1 MNQRP
6 ASTEYGPY
14 FEKYVNLVPEGDL
27 LQLLPQQ
34 IKETTDLLRN
44 ITDAQ
49 GEYRYAPGKWSLKE
63 VIGHMSDTERV
74 MSYRLLRIARGDQTP
89 LMGFDQDTYV
99 NSAAF
104 ELHSV
109 QDLLEELTAVR
120 QATLYLLHGLTD
132 EAWGRTGTVSNKEI
146 SVKSLA
152 YIIAGHELHHRNI
165 IEASYLSTFNG

>member
-6 ASTEYGPY
+6 ASTEYAPFY
-14 FEKYVNLVPEGDL
+14 ENYVSLVPEGDL
-27 LQLLPQQ
+27 LQLMSQQ

-74 MSYRLLRIARGDQTP
+74 MSYRLLRFARGDQTP
-89 LMGFDQDTYV
+89 LMGFEQDTYV
-99 NSAAF
+99 NEAAF

-132 EAWGRTGTVSNKEI
+132 EAWMRAGKASNKD
-146 SVKSLA
+146 VTVRGLA
-152 YIIAGHELHHRNI
+152 YIIAGHELHHRKI
-165 IEASYLSTFNG
+165 IDELYLSNF

>member
-6 ASTEYGPY
+6 ASTEYAPY
-14 FEKYVNLVPEGDL
+14 FEKYVKLVPEGDL
-27 LQLLPQQ
+27 LQLLSQQ
-34 IKETTDLLRN
+34 IKETTDLVRN

-74 MSYRLLRIARGDQTP
+74 MSYRLLRFARGDQTP
-89 LMGFDQDTYV
+89 LMGFDQDIYV
-99 NSAAF
+99 NGAAF

-132 EAWGRTGTVSNKEI
+132 EAWGRTGPVNNNEVT
-146 SVKSLA
+146 VKSLA
-152 YIIAGHELHHRNI
+152 YIIAGHELHHRKI
-165 IEASYLSTFNG
+165 IEEYYLINF

>member
-1 MNQRP
+1 MNHRP
-6 ASTEYGPY
+6 ASTEYAPY
-14 FEKYVNLVPEGDL
+14 YEKYVSLVPEGDL
-27 LQLLPQQ
+27 LQLMSQQ

-74 MSYRLLRIARGDQTP
+74 MSYRLLRFARGDQTP
-89 LMGFDQDTYV
+89 LMGFDEKTYV
-99 NSAAF
+99 NGAAF

-109 QDLLEELTAVR
+109 QDLLEELAAVR

-132 EAWGRTGTVSNKEI
+132 EAWERAGKANDNDVTVRG
-146 SVKSLA
+146 LA
-152 YIIAGHELHHRNI
+152 FIIAGHELHHRKI
-165 IEASYLSTFNG
+165 IDELYLSNF

>member
-6 ASTEYGPY
+6 ASNEYAAY
-14 FEKYVNLVPEGDL
+14 HEQYVSLVPEGDL
-27 LQLLPQQ
+27 LQLMSQQ

-63 VIGHMSDTERV
+63 VIGHMSDTERI
-74 MSYRLLRIARGDQTP
+74 MSYRLLRFSRGDQTP
-89 LMGFDQDTYV
+89 LPGFEQDTYV
-99 NSAAF
+99 NGAAF

-120 QATLYLLHGLTD
+120 HATLYQLHGLTD
-132 EAWGRTGTVSNKEI
+132 EAWGRAGKFSNNDVTVKGI
-146 SVKSLA
+146 A
-152 YIIAGHELHHRNI
+152 YIIAGHQLHHRKI
-165 IEASYLSTFNG
+165 IEELYLSQL